1 MIARVFIHYNDCRFT
16 EGISLLLSCFNF
28 NVLEHCYTG
37 GDRFPR
43 IRFLN
48 GSVLD
53 QNRNC
58 ILIVA
63 TSSFTSEVNPFNC
76 VFSLKTL
83 A

>member
-16 EGISLLLSCFNF
+16 EGISLLLSSFNF
-28 NVLEHCYTG
+28 NVLEHCCII
-37 GDRFPR
+37 GDGFRR